1 MYSESVLE
9 RNSICGCGFRSRF
22 KKKKIPKKNAWQLY
36 EIKKKKYK
44 KKKDSGFES
53 PPRSGFVGSSPNL
66 KYGWAQVSSEKECV
80 FTCIQAEGEE
90 RVEKVIFLLTA
101 LTWK

>member
-1 MYSESVLE
+1 MWFQVK
-9 RNSICGCGFRSRF
+9 I
-22 KKKKIPKKNAWQLY
+22 KKKNTQEECLAIIWNK
-36 EIKKKKYK
+36 KKKKYK

-66 KYGWAQVSSEKECV
+66 KYGWVQVSSEKECV